1 MVDKLAFLPF
11 SLNFMPLRFDNTFS
25 MSMVISPFGKN
36 LMPISCF
43 DPSLTVFGT
52 VLEKAFK
59 DLTAFSMGIEKI
71 PNSDVYFLVYR
82 DAQYTQITEIK
93 TITLGS
99 KEEVSNIKKALVEL
113 MGDSSSESITV
124 QLKEEEKIIFKRVE
138 AMGIVNINGY
148 IFVRGISDIYGI
160 TGYLTKKRL
169 EKLFPSEIFN

>member
-1 MVDKLAFLPF
+1 MRAFFILFLLIIIGNPIF
-11 SLNFMPLRFDNTFS
+11 SQTITKDIPTEK
-25 MSMVISPFGKN
+25 ISE
-36 LMPISCF
+36 I
-43 DPSLTVFGT
+43 
-52 VLEKAFK
+52 K

-148 IFVRGISDIYGI
+148 VFVRGISDIYGI